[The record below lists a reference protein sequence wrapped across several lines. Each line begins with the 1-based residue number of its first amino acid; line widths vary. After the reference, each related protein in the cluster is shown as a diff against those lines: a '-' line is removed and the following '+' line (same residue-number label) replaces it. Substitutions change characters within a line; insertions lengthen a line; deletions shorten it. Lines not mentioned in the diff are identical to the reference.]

1 MCEGVWQTALY
12 CKWNVENGWSRAM
25 DILRF
30 LEDGW
35 GRMGGE
41 EGVDG
46 GGKSS
51 QQASQIPWCPASRP
65 KWPIRHVCSSP
76 PPSADAALSGPDEK
90 RWQLRRRVNF
100 SNNQNLTV
108 PGEVLNRCGGKKHYE
123 ETLTKDNKRWDKQVV
138 YIYILVGAPPF
149 GDSAYEHA
157 LEEGNKMDQQRE
169 SLD

>member
-1 MCEGVWQTALY
+1 MCEGIWQTALY

-25 DILRF
+25 DMLRF

-41 EGVDG
+41 EGIDG

-100 SNNQNLTV
+100 SNNQNLTSQERYWV
-108 PGEVLNRCGGKKHYE
+108 RVGGKNIM
-123 ETLTKDNKRWDKQVV
+123 TLTKDNKRRDKQVV
-138 YIYILVGAPPF
+138 YIYILVGAPPPPF